1 MSIIYLE
8 SPSFD
13 PHFNLALEQY
23 VFNEMPKTNEYFMLW
38 QNDNAII
45 VGKHQNTIGEIN
57 QEYVKAHN
65 IQVVR
70 RLSGGGAVYHDLGNL
85 NFTFIMDAGDAED
98 LNFRVFSV
106 PVVKALKR
114 LGITAEQN
122 GRNDI
127 TVDGRK
133 FSGNAQYIKN
143 GRIMHHG
150 TILFNSDLEKVATS
164 LNVSKDK
171 IESKGLKSV
180 RSRVMNLKEY
190 LPEDITLTEFKNLI
204 KKYMFEEVK
213 NQYVLTDTDLRRV
226 REIQKERYD
235 TWEWNYGFSPKYSI
249 SKERF
254 IENCGK
260 IQLNMEV
267 EKGIITKFI
276 TQGDYF
282 GSGDSADLAG
292 ILIGSKPEEA
302 ELMNTLS
309 GIDINYYYK
318 NLTVKE
324 FIKIIIQ

>member
-1 MSIIYLE
+1 
-8 SPSFD
+8 
-13 PHFNLALEQY
+13 
-23 VFNEMPKTNEYFMLW
+23 
-38 QNDNAII
+38 
-45 VGKHQNTIGEIN
+45 
-57 QEYVKAHN
+57 
-65 IQVVR
+65 
-70 RLSGGGAVYHDLGNL
+70 
-85 NFTFIMDAGDAED
+85 
-98 LNFRVFSV
+98 
-106 PVVKALKR
+106 
-114 LGITAEQN
+114 
-122 GRNDI
+122 
-127 TVDGRK
+127 
-133 FSGNAQYIKN
+133 
-143 GRIMHHG
+143 
-150 TILFNSDLEKVATS
+150 
-164 LNVSKDK
+164 
-171 IESKGLKSV
+171 
-180 RSRVMNLKEY
+180 MNLKEY

-282 GSGDSADLAG
+282 GSGDSADLAV